1 MSVFLNVNVV
11 VVIIIVII
19 SEFISCPCFVFYL
32 NQHFVSKVSYLVT
45 NLNSDHEK
53 VKLQR
58 PLVAYFNVTLYLFI

>member
-1 MSVFLNVNVV
+1 MYVCFPQCKYHHHLRIYFMSLFCFLFK
-11 VVIIIVII
+11 
-19 SEFISCPCFVFYL
+19 STY
-32 NQHFVSKVSYLVT
+32 FVSKVSYLVT

>member
-11 VVIIIVII
+11 IIII
-19 SEFISCPCFVFYL
+19 SEFISCPCFLFKSTY
-32 NQHFVSKVSYLVT
+32 FVSKVSYLVT

>member
-1 MSVFLNVNVV
+1 MSVFLNVNV
-11 VVIIIVII
+11 IIII
-19 SEFISCPCFVFYL
+19 SEFISCPCFVFLFKSTY
-32 NQHFVSKVSYLVT
+32 FVSKVSYLVT